1 MSTDPTTPKDGDLT
15 YEAAAAELETILEA
29 LESGET
35 GIDDLARQVA
45 RAGELLKFCQDKLRD
60 TEQAVHRIIEEM
72 GL

>member
-1 MSTDPTTPKDGDLT
+1 MSAEKKSADGGELT